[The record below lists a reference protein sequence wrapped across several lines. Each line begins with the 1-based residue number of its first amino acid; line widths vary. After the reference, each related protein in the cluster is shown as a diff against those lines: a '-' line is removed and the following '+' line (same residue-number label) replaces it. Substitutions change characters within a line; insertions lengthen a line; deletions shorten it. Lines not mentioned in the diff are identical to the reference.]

1 MPVISAYCQEC
12 GDNFY
17 LRDEMYVP
25 FKATRF
31 RLNKEVKDPETWEDW
46 ILHIST
52 HCQNCRISVIPEKCW
67 DNYLKLKGD

>member
-1 MPVISAYCQEC
+1 
-12 GDNFY
+12 
-17 LRDEMYVP
+17 MYVP
-25 FKATRF
+25 YKATRF
-31 RLNKEVKDPETWEDW
+31 RLNKEVKEPETWEDW